1 MEQGSFEEL
10 MKSKG
15 PLFDFV
21 QDHTTEKEEEEE
33 EYKKKELVKAK
44 DLETKTEN
52 GDE

>member
-21 QDHTTEKEEEEE
+21 QDHTTEREEEEE
-33 EYKKKELVKAK
+33 DYKKKELVKAK